1 MIKHVIVTVLAGAT
15 FIFNTGI
22 FAQQCK
28 VKPIVKQ
35 CMPMLNPYQY
45 DSYALKEIV
54 YGPKA
59 KKESINFEVFSEEE
73 YKLVFGQTVLPQ
85 EVGITIY
92 RLSKG
97 KKEIIYFDESGKKTS
112 QDFSFGPTTSGTY
125 YIEYEIPA
133 ATAPNQKGCFVVLI
147 GLKEI

>member
-1 MIKHVIVTVLAGAT
+1 MIKHIILTALAGAT
-15 FIFNTGI
+15 LIFNTGV

-28 VKPIVKQ
+28 VKPIVKEG
-35 CMPMLNPYQY
+35 MPKLAPFQY

-54 YGPKA
+54 YGSKP
-59 KKESINFEVFSEEE
+59 KKESINFEVFSDEE
-73 YKLVFGQTVLPQ
+73 YKLVFCQTVLPQ

-92 RLSKG
+92 GLEKG
-97 KKEIIYFDESGKKTS
+97 KKKILYFDESGKKAS

-133 ATAPNQKGCFVVLI
+133 ATAANQKGCFVLLI
-147 GLKEI
+147 GVKDI